1 MKGRKLLLSGVLL
14 TITAMVLSG
23 CSLSDVFGRISKRA
37 DNISE
42 QVNTLSEEGEKL
54 DTRIIDPSLEKPVF
68 QEGMTGERDVQAGAE
83 LVLETQA
90 SVSDGGV
97 VTYQWYSNNVASNGG
112 GTLLKDMRESTY
124 RPDTSEGGTTYYY
137 VLATNSR
144 DGKVNLSTSDVYK
157 VTVWEDMY
165 WQQNADLGAY
175 QFISR
180 IDGKFPKAVSMTIDG
195 TQYHFD
201 ADGFAINE
209 NGEYID
215 VQTGQ
220 AVTAPF
226 IQPEEAPA
234 EEAPAE
240 TAAEEA
246 PAETA
251 SEAAPAETAAEE
263 VPVEEPAAEEA
274 PAEAPAEETAAE

>member
-1 MKGRKLLLSGVLL
+1 MKARKILIWGAML
-14 TITAMVLSG
+14 TMSAMVLSG
-23 CSLSDVFGRISKRA
+23 CSISDAFGKMIGRTDNAVEQTVSALS
-37 DNISE
+37 
-42 QVNTLSEEGEKL
+42 EGEKL
-54 DTRIIDPSLEKPVF
+54 DTRIIDPTLEKPVF
-68 QEGMTGERDVQAGAE
+68 QEGLAGEKDVQAGTE

-124 RPDTSEGGTTYYY
+124 RPDTSKGGTTYYY
-137 VLATNSR
+137 VLGTNTK
-144 DGKVNLSTSDVYK
+144 DGKVNLSTSEVYK

-175 QFISR
+175 QYISR
-180 IDGKFPKAVSMTIDG
+180 IDGKFPKAVSIVIDG
-195 TQYHFD
+195 VQYHFD

-220 AVTAPF
+220 PIAVQTA
-226 IQPEEAPA
+226 AA
-234 EEAPAE
+234 ENQTAETAPAE
-240 TAAEEA
+240 T
-246 PAETA
+246 PAEI
-251 SEAAPAETAAEE
+251 
-263 VPVEEPAAEEA
+263 A
-274 PAEAPAEETAAE
+274 PAEAPAEAAPAEETPAEPAPAEAAPAEETPEE

>member
-1 MKGRKLLLSGVLL
+1 MKVKRKMIWGAIFLTMALLLSG
-14 TITAMVLSG
+14 
-23 CSLSDVFGRISKRA
+23 CSVSDAFGKLIGST
-37 DNISE
+37 DTGTEQMSSVSE
-42 QVNTLSEEGEKL
+42 DGEKL

-68 QEGMTGERDVQAGAE
+68 LEGMTGEKDVQAGTD

-124 RPDTSEGGTTYYY
+124 HPDTAEGGTTYYY
-137 VLATNSR
+137 VLATNTK
-144 DGKVNLSTSDVYK
+144 DGKVNLSTSEVYK

-175 QFISR
+175 QYISR
-180 IDGKFPKAVSMTIDG
+180 SDGKYPKAVSIVIDG
-195 TQYHFD
+195 VQYHFD
-201 ADGFAINE
+201 ADGFAVTE

-220 AVTAPF
+220 PIASAATDAGEA
-226 IQPEEAPA
+226 EEAPADTASAEEQPAETQPA

-240 TAAEEA
+240 AV
-246 PAETA
+246 P
-251 SEAAPAETAAEE
+251 AEE
-263 VPVEEPAAEEA
+263 VPTEEV
-274 PAEAPAEETAAE
+274 PAEVPAE

>member
-1 MKGRKLLLSGVLL
+1 MKGRKLLTLVVVLGVTSLL
-14 TITAMVLSG
+14 LSG
-23 CSLSDVFGRISKRA
+23 CSVSDTFGKLTGKLTGRSERA
-37 DNISE
+37 EE
-42 QVNTLSEEGEKL
+42 QVSSVSEEGSKL

-68 QEGMTGERDVQAGAE
+68 QEGLTGEKDVQAGAD
-83 LVLETQA
+83 LVLETFA
-90 SVSDGGV
+90 SVNDGGV
-97 VTYQWYSNNVASNGG
+97 VTYQWYSNNVSSNGG
-112 GTLLKDMRESTY
+112 GTLLQDMRESTY
-124 RPDTSEGGTTYYY
+124 RPDTSRGGTTFYY
-137 VLATNSR
+137 VLATNTK

-195 TQYHFD
+195 TQYRFD

-220 AVTAPF
+220 PINTAEP
-226 IQPEEAPA
+226 
-234 EEAPAE
+234 
-240 TAAEEA
+240 AAEE
-246 PAETA
+246 PA
-251 SEAAPAETAAEE
+251 AA
-263 VPVEEPAAEEA
+263 EPAAEEA
-274 PAEAPAEETAAE
+274 APAEEPAAEPAAEEAAPAEETAGE

>member
-1 MKGRKLLLSGVLL
+1 MKGRKILLSGGLLAMTALLLSG
-14 TITAMVLSG
+14 
-23 CSLSDVFGRISKRA
+23 CSISDAFGKLIGRT
-37 DNISE
+37 DTGVE
-42 QVNTLSEEGEKL
+42 QVGSVSEEGEKL

-68 QEGMTGERDVQAGAE
+68 QEGLSGEKDVQAGAD

-90 SVSDGGV
+90 SVGDGGV
-97 VTYQWYSNNVASNGG
+97 VTYQWYSNNVSSNGG

-124 RPDTSEGGTTYYY
+124 RPDTTKGGTTYYY
-137 VLATNSR
+137 VLATNTK

-175 QFISR
+175 QYISR
-180 IDGKFPKAVSMTIDG
+180 LDGKFPKAASVVIDG
-195 TQYHFD
+195 VQYHFD
-201 ADGFAINE
+201 PDGFAVNE

-220 AVTAPF
+220 PIAAQTTATEPV
-226 IQPEEAPA
+226 PEAAEAPAETTPTQEAPA

-240 TAAEEA
+240 A
-246 PAETA
+246 P
-251 SEAAPAETAAEE
+251 
-263 VPVEEPAAEEA
+263 V
-274 PAEAPAEETAAE
+274 EAPAEE